1 MFPPFVSTVD
11 LANFLNTTVEEDD
24 ARAIIALDAAC
35 QTVRTYTEQTL
46 NLVRDDLQTFRGG
59 PPPFLLPEQPVVQVN
74 SVTVND
80 ELVDEADWYVGF
92 GGVLFIKD
100 WRRWW
105 NNWDDVA
112 VVDYDHGWAIEEA
125 DIVQDESGEGDVD
138 RMPSDIRLVALRL
151 AAGQYQMAS
160 AGTSAGMRSES
171 LGAYSYTRMDGALGT
186 GILSAPE
193 KMILDRYRVKKVP
206 VP

>member
-1 MFPPFVSTVD
+1 MQPPFISTVD
-11 LANFLNTTVEEDD
+11 LATFLNTTVEVDD

-46 NLVRDDLQTFRGG
+46 NLVRGDVWHFRGA
-59 PPPFLLPEQPVVQVN
+59 PPFLLPELPVVQIN
-74 SVTVND
+74 SLTLDD
-80 ELVDEADWYVGF
+80 EEVAGDDYYIGF
-92 GGVLFIKD
+92 GGVIFLKE

-105 NNWDDVA
+105 QWDTPV
-112 VVDYDHGWAIEEA
+112 VVDYDHGWAITEA

-138 RMPSDIRLVALRL
+138 RMPSDIRMVALRL
-151 AAGQYQMAS
+151 AAGMYQTS
-160 AGTSAGMRSES
+160 SVGVSAGMRSES

-186 GILSAPE
+186 GVLSDPE
-193 KMILDRYRVKKVP
+193 KTILDRYRVKKIP